1 MDYISASK
9 IAEKWGVS
17 SALVRKYC
25 RDNRIPNARFRDG
38 AWQIPEDAEKPE
50 PLVDAKLVPALSPL
64 AAKLMR
70 QKKKKNFHGLY
81 DYVQIYLTYS
91 SGHMASSRLTW
102 NQVAAIFKKGKVK
115 ESFEPMKVS
124 DLIETMNHCVCID
137 YIIDHV
143 SIPLT
148 QRMIMKLHYMLMFGT
163 VDQRRKRVTPG
174 VYRGK
179 SFVLRNRSLPPAER
193 IQPLLK
199 ELIHEYETKRK
210 IGRRL
215 FKN

>member
-1 MDYISASK
+1 MNYISASK
-9 IAEKWGVS
+9 TAKKWGVS

-25 RDNRIPNARFRDG
+25 RDNRIPDARFRDG
-38 AWQIPEDAEKPE
+38 AWQIPDDAEKPE

-91 SGHMASSRLTW
+91 SSRMASGRLTR
-102 NQVAAIFKKGKVK
+102 NQVASIFKKGKVK

-124 DLIETMNHCVCID
+124 DLVETMNHCVCID

-143 SIPLT
+143 SQPLT
-148 QRMIMKLHYMLMFGT
+148 QRMIMQLHYSLFHILRDFRRCQQFRSINKSYAGKLRLLFLMYRNSSNSIQEY
-163 VDQRRKRVTPG
+163 VWRKASQCLPT
-174 VYRGK
+174 
-179 SFVLRNRSLPPAER
+179 SFCS
-193 IQPLLK
+193 
-199 ELIHEYETKRK
+199 Y
-210 IGRRL
+210 
-215 FKN
+215 